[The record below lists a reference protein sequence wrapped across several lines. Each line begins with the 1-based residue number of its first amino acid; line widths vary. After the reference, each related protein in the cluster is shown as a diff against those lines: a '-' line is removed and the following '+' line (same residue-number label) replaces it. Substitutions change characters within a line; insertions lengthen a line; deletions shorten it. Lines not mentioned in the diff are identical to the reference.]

1 MLDYLND
8 LCTLCGASGNEK
20 DVSAYLSAIIGDKGE
35 CQTDVLGNLL
45 VFKKGKMSAK
55 NKVMLAAHM
64 DEVGVIVT
72 YVTDEGYLKFTTV
85 GGIDRKVLLGRSI
98 VFPFGIYGIIGVK
111 PIHMLEGD
119 EKKAIPEMDKLYID
133 IGAKNKEE
141 ALNHVPIG
149 SVGVFDSDYLSFG
162 DHKIKCRALDD
173 RVGCAIML
181 DMILSDLEYDTYFAF
196 TVQEEIGTRGANT
209 AAFSIA
215 PDYAIVLETTTAAD
229 IIDVEEHKKVCK
241 LGEGCAISFM
251 DRTTLY
257 NPDLFKEAFEL
268 AKEKGIK
275 AQPKTVVAGGN
286 DAGVIH
292 KSREGVKVLTI
303 NTPCRYLHSASCVI
317 DERDML
323 ETRKLAESLA
333 MKYANA

>member
-119 EKKAIPEMDKLYID
+119 EKKS
-133 IGAKNKEE
+133 N
-141 ALNHVPIG
+141 
-149 SVGVFDSDYLSFG
+149 S
-162 DHKIKCRALDD
+162 
-173 RVGCAIML
+173 
-181 DMILSDLEYDTYFAF
+181 
-196 TVQEEIGTRGANT
+196 
-209 AAFSIA
+209 
-215 PDYAIVLETTTAAD
+215 
-229 IIDVEEHKKVCK
+229 
-241 LGEGCAISFM
+241 
-251 DRTTLY
+251 
-257 NPDLFKEAFEL
+257 
-268 AKEKGIK
+268 
-275 AQPKTVVAGGN
+275 
-286 DAGVIH
+286 
-292 KSREGVKVLTI
+292 
-303 NTPCRYLHSASCVI
+303 
-317 DERDML
+317 
-323 ETRKLAESLA
+323 
-333 MKYANA
+333 